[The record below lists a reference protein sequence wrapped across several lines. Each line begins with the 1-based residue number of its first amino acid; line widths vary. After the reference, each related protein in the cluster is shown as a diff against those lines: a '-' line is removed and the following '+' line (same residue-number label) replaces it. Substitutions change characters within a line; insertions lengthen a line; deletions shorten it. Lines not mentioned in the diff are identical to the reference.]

1 MQFIYSFN
9 IRDFGLRAYQK
20 LDVHHDDFKFKTEP
34 LGKKGFLKQLFCE
47 PFLK

>member
-34 LGKKGFLKQLFCE
+34 LEKKGVSETIIL
-47 PFLK
+47 